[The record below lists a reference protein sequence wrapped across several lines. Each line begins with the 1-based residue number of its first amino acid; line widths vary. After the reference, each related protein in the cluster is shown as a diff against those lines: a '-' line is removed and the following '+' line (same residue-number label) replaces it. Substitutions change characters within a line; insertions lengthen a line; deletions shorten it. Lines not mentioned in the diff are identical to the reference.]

1 MLFVYKSIYE
11 ASGQFRIICTVPI
24 SCDFLMGAWEVKIE
38 HHDNKKTKANHIRN
52 AADTI
57 DLDSSGAFSA

>member
-1 MLFVYKSIYE
+1 MLVTIKVYKCCLFIK

-38 HHDNKKTKANHIRN
+38 HHANRNKEGE
-52 AADTI
+52 
-57 DLDSSGAFSA
+57 SY